1 MDLIR
6 HHIAGQSVGSA
17 ERTGPVYDPA
27 TGAVQ
32 AEVAFASTAE
42 TDAAIA
48 AAAAALGAVLIIVN
62 VGVIVLFLAAV
73 WVLARGAFG
82 VFTLKAGQPIAR
94 PQAWLI

>member
-6 HHIAGQSVGSA
+6 HHVAGQSVGSA

-48 AAAAALGAVLIIVN
+48 AAAAALPAWRATSLIVSASRITSAVP
-62 VGVIVLFLAAV
+62 
-73 WVLARGAFG
+73 R
-82 VFTLKAGQPIAR
+82 TLGPNN
-94 PQAWLI
+94 WL